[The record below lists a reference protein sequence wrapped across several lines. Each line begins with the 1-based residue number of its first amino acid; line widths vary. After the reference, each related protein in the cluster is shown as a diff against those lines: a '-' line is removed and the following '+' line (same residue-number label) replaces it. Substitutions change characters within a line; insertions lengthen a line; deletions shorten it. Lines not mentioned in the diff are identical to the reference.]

1 MISFKNFDVFGHN
14 VTLNYNRRGS
24 EHKTCVGGLFSVLI
38 YIVMMLLV
46 LRKVIT
52 MAKFED
58 DKIVQSVSHVNHE
71 EYIDHT
77 VQLNS
82 SSIKPILIMLSPK
95 RGPSGAMFPLNYE

>member
-1 MISFKNFDVFGHN
+1 MVSFKNFDVFGHH

-24 EHKTCVGGLFSVLI
+24 EHKTCLGGLFSVLI

-52 MAKFED
+52 MVKYED
-58 DKIVQSVSHVNHE
+58 DKIVQSISHINQE

-77 VQLNS
+77 IQMNS
-82 SSIKPILIMLSPK
+82 SSIMPILMMLSPK
-95 RGPSGAMFPLNYE
+95 RGLNGAMFPLNYE